1 MLKLDKILNMNSYNP
16 HSVIQ
21 LLLVNASF
29 KTESAWYGVI
39 WNLLA
44 CNKYVIFSHTYC

>member
-21 LLLVNASF
+21 LLL
-29 KTESAWYGVI
+29 
-39 WNLLA
+39 
-44 CNKYVIFSHTYC
+44 FSQRVF